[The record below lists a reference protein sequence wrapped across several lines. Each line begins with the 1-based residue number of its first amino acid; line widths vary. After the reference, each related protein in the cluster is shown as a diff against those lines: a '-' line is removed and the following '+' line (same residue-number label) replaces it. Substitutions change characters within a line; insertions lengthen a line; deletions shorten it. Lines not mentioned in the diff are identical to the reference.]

1 MKNIV
6 ELGFIPKKVGGGKH
20 QSNIVYSIMGLAPT
34 ICASIGDKYYMNI
47 ITYNLPKYLVVAL
60 RGRAYRGQKA
70 RLEPNFNNICN
81 TLTTVQKD
89 NYILE
94 ITSYE

>member
-1 MKNIV
+1 
-6 ELGFIPKKVGGGKH
+6 
-20 QSNIVYSIMGLAPT
+20 
-34 ICASIGDKYYMNI
+34 MNI

-94 ITSYE
+94 IISYE